1 MNIVSDFQSNQIKMS
16 DNKKVKDQNNNK
28 LRINRCGISSYAF
41 VPVLP

>member
-16 DNKKVKDQNNNK
+16 DNKKNK

-41 VPVLP
+41 VPALP